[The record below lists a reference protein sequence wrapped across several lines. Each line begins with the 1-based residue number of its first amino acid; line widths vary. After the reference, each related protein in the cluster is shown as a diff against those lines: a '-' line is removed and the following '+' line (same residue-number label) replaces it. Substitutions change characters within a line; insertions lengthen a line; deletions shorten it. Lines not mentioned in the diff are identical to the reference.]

1 MKARMSEGVDR
12 RFAGS
17 FLTES
22 AGGTVGISD
31 VTAYGTS
38 GCRKFVTV
46 RTTAQVASETL
57 REFQESR
64 AKRAIRPSQLA
75 GE

>member
-1 MKARMSEGVDR
+1 MSEGVDR

-22 AGGTVGISD
+22 AGGTDGISD
-31 VTAYGTS
+31 VTAYGVS

-46 RTTAQVASETL
+46 RTTAQVALGTL
-57 REFQESR
+57 FAFQESR
-64 AKRAIRPSQLA
+64 AEGRFGSLS
-75 GE
+75 